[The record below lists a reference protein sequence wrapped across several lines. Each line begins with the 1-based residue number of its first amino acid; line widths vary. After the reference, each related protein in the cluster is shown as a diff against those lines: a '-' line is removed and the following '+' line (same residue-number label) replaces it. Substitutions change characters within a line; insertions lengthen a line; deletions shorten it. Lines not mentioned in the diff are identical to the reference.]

1 MEVPPAVPPGELLTR
16 ARRGDLSALSALI
29 ERLRREL
36 VQAVRSIAGRALST
50 RIEPEDVFQ
59 EAVVEALDSIT
70 DLRASDLRG
79 FRAWFLGIAR
89 NRIFFFA
96 KRERARVRP
105 RTATALPASQILLH
119 DPGAFEERCGAEPRG
134 ESVHEHG
141 SERRPAGGAP
151 GDQRLALILREM
163 FRARWNTVAFVLAR
177 PSDEAARQVHLRAR
191 RRVTRRLPL
200 APQAGSWG
208 SGSLG

>member
-1 MEVPPAVPPGELLTR
+1 MEVPPASPPGELLVR
-16 ARRGDLSALSALI
+16 ARGGDLSALSALI
-29 ERLRREL
+29 ERLRSEL
-36 VQAVRSIAGRALST
+36 VHAVRSIAGRTLST
-50 RIEPEDVFQ
+50 RIAPEDVFQ

-70 DLRASDLRG
+70 DLRACDLRG

-105 RTATALPASQILLH
+105 RSETALPASQIHLH
-119 DPGAFEERCGAEPRG
+119 DPGDFEEKCGTTGRG
-134 ESVHEHG
+134 ETVHELG
-141 SERRPAGGAP
+141 PERRPSGSAP

-163 FRARWNTVAFVLAR
+163 FEAKWATVAFVLAR

-200 APQAGSWG
+200 APQS
-208 SGSLG
+208 